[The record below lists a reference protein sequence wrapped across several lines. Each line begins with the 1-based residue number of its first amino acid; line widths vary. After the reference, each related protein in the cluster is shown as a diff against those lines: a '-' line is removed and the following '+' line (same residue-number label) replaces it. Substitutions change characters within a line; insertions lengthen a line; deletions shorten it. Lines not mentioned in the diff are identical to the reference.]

1 MATNTTP
8 GMNLYIFMILIALG
22 LKPLFGTV
30 FMIIVLNIVMLPM
43 MQV

>member
-1 MATNTTP
+1 MATNTTLS
-8 GMNLYIFMILIALG
+8 MILYIFMILIALG

-30 FMIIVLNIVMLPM
+30 LMIIVLNIAIIDM